1 MVYCYKVID
10 LDDNDGV
17 ASVDL
22 PGYKE
27 MTWIPDLLPRPS
39 ATVPPPTE
47 AFISFLRNT
56 EAPLIVQ
63 FEEFACIIILVLQ
76 DICTEHWQSR
86 VRT

>member
-1 MVYCYKVID
+1 MAKLFSFSYVPPPTQRYMVYCYKVID
-10 LDDNDGV
+10 LDDNNGV

-47 AFISFLRNT
+47 AFILFYCLRL
-56 EAPLIVQ
+56 ARSL
-63 FEEFACIIILVLQ
+63 
-76 DICTEHWQSR
+76 
-86 VRT
+86 